1 MNSLQILS
9 FVGFTLLV
17 AVITW
22 WKVRKTDTGSQQGY
36 FLAGRSLKAPVIA
49 ASLMLTNLSTEQL
62 VGLSGQAYK
71 SGMSVMGWEVTSAVT
86 LIFLALIF
94 LPRYLKRGIATIP
107 DFLEERYDKTTRI
120 IIDFCFLIATG
131 VCFLPIVLY
140 SGALALNSLF
150 HVGESLQISH
160 GAAIWLLVILLGLA
174 GILYA
179 VIGGLRAMA
188 VADSIN
194 GIGLVIGGLMVPVF
208 GLIAIGKGSFM
219 QGIEQITTVHAEK
232 LNSVGGPTDPLPIG
246 AAFTGLILVNTFY
259 WCTNQGIVQRTLAS
273 KSLAEGQKGA
283 LLTAVLKMLDPLV
296 LVLPGLIAFHLYQD
310 LPKADMAYPTLV
322 NNVLPVPLEG
332 FFGAVL
338 FGAVISTF
346 NGFLNSASTLFSMG
360 IYRRIINQNAEPHHP
375 FTCPVEYLEKYADFY
390 YELGEKSQDDLANK
404 PEHHRLWAQAM
415 PSPVG
420 DDGLYHHPLYFAC
433 NDFVDDQIG
442 RVINALTPEQREN
455 TWVIY
460 TSDHGEMMGAHKLI
474 SKGAAMYDD
483 ITRIPLIIRSPQGER
498 RQVDTPVSHIDLL
511 PTMMAL
517 ADIEKPEILPGEN
530 ILAVKEPRGVMVE
543 FNRYEIEHDSFGGFI
558 PVRCWVTDDF
568 KLVLNLFTSDELYDR
583 RNDPNEMHNLID
595 DIRFAD
601 VRSKMHD
608 ALLDYMDK
616 IRDPFRSYQWSL
628 RPWRKDARPRW
639 MGAFRPRPQ
648 DGYSPVV
655 RDYDTGLPTQGV
667 KVEEKKQKF

>member
-1 MNSLQILS
+1 MNAIQILS

-17 AVITW
+17 AIITW
-22 WKVRKTDTGSQQGY
+22 FKVRKADTGSQQGY

-94 LPRYLKRGIATIP
+94 LPRYLQRGIATIP

-150 HVGESLQISH
+150 HIGDSLGLTQ

-179 VIGGLRAMA
+179 VIGGMRAMA
-188 VADSIN
+188 IADSIN
-194 GIGLVIGGLMVPVF
+194 GIGLVVGGLMVPVF
-208 GLIAIGKGSFM
+208 GLMAMGKGSFL
-219 QGIEQITTVHAEK
+219 QGIEQLTTVHAEK
-232 LNSVGGPTDPLPIG
+232 LNSIGSSTDPLPIG

-283 LLTAVLKMLDPLV
+283 LLTAVLKMLDPLI

-310 LPKADMAYPTLV
+310 LPSADMAYPTLV
-322 NNVLPVPLEG
+322 NKVMPLPLVG

-360 IYRRIINQNAEPHHP
+360 IYRRIINENAQPQQLVRVGRKFGLFIAVISVVVAPWIANAPQGLYSWMKQLNGIYNVPLVTIIIMGFFFPRIPAIAAKVAMGLGIVSYITINYLVKFDFHFLYVLACTFCINVVVMLIIGFIKPRATP
-375 FTCPVEYLEKYADFY
+375 FKFHNAFAVDMQPWRHVKAASVGILFAMIGVYAGLAEFGGYGTRWLAMLCYSITAAVVIYLIYSGWRERRSAPANYAPDVK
-390 YELGEKSQDDLANK
+390 EKS
-404 PEHHRLWAQAM
+404 
-415 PSPVG
+415 
-420 DDGLYHHPLYFAC
+420 
-433 NDFVDDQIG
+433 
-442 RVINALTPEQREN
+442 
-455 TWVIY
+455 
-460 TSDHGEMMGAHKLI
+460 
-474 SKGAAMYDD
+474 
-483 ITRIPLIIRSPQGER
+483 
-498 RQVDTPVSHIDLL
+498 
-511 PTMMAL
+511 
-517 ADIEKPEILPGEN
+517 
-530 ILAVKEPRGVMVE
+530 
-543 FNRYEIEHDSFGGFI
+543 
-558 PVRCWVTDDF
+558 
-568 KLVLNLFTSDELYDR
+568 
-583 RNDPNEMHNLID
+583 
-595 DIRFAD
+595 
-601 VRSKMHD
+601 
-608 ALLDYMDK
+608 
-616 IRDPFRSYQWSL
+616 
-628 RPWRKDARPRW
+628 
-639 MGAFRPRPQ
+639 
-648 DGYSPVV
+648 
-655 RDYDTGLPTQGV
+655 
-667 KVEEKKQKF
+667 

>member
-1 MNSLQILS
+1 MNTIQIVS

-22 WKVRKTDTGSQQGY
+22 WKVRKADTGSQQGY

-94 LPRYLKRGIATIP
+94 LPRYLQRGIATIP

-150 HVGESLQISH
+150 HIGESLGISQ
-160 GAAIWLLVILLGLA
+160 GSAIWLMVILLGIA

-188 VADSIN
+188 IADSIN
-194 GIGLVIGGLMVPVF
+194 GIGLVVGGLMVPIF
-208 GLIAIGKGSFM
+208 GLLAMGNGSFW
-219 QGIEQITTVHAEK
+219 QGIERLTTVHAEK
-232 LNSVGGPTDPLPIG
+232 LNSIGGSHDPLPIG

-283 LLTAVLKMLDPLV
+283 LLTAVLKMLDPLI

-310 LPKADMAYPTLV
+310 LPSADMAYPTLV
-322 NNVLPVPLEG
+322 NKVLPLPPVG

-360 IYRRIINQNAEPHHP
+360 IYRRLINENAEPSQLVRVGRKFGLFIAVVSVLVAPWIANAPGGLYSWMKQLNGIYNVPLVTIIIMGFFFPRIPAIAAKVAMGLGIISYITINYLVKFDLHFLYVLACTFCINVVVMLVIGIIKPRATP
-375 FTCPVEYLEKYADFY
+375 FKFQDAFAVDMAPYKHVKIASVGILFAMIGVYSGLAQFGGYETRWLMFLSYGVTAVVIIYLIYSGWRERRSMPVLCPVDA
-390 YELGEKSQDDLANK
+390 
-404 PEHHRLWAQAM
+404 
-415 PSPVG
+415 
-420 DDGLYHHPLYFAC
+420 
-433 NDFVDDQIG
+433 
-442 RVINALTPEQREN
+442 
-455 TWVIY
+455 
-460 TSDHGEMMGAHKLI
+460 
-474 SKGAAMYDD
+474 
-483 ITRIPLIIRSPQGER
+483 
-498 RQVDTPVSHIDLL
+498 
-511 PTMMAL
+511 
-517 ADIEKPEILPGEN
+517 
-530 ILAVKEPRGVMVE
+530 KEE
-543 FNRYEIEHDSFGGFI
+543 S
-558 PVRCWVTDDF
+558 
-568 KLVLNLFTSDELYDR
+568 
-583 RNDPNEMHNLID
+583 
-595 DIRFAD
+595 
-601 VRSKMHD
+601 
-608 ALLDYMDK
+608 
-616 IRDPFRSYQWSL
+616 
-628 RPWRKDARPRW
+628 
-639 MGAFRPRPQ
+639 
-648 DGYSPVV
+648 
-655 RDYDTGLPTQGV
+655 
-667 KVEEKKQKF
+667 

>member
-1 MNSLQILS
+1 MNTIQIVS

-22 WKVRKTDTGSQQGY
+22 WKVRKADTGSQQGY

-94 LPRYLKRGIATIP
+94 LPRYLQRGIATIP

-150 HVGESLQISH
+150 HIGESLGISQ
-160 GAAIWLLVILLGLA
+160 GSAIWLMVILLGIA

-188 VADSIN
+188 IADSIN
-194 GIGLVIGGLMVPVF
+194 GIGLVVGGLMVPIF
-208 GLIAIGKGSFM
+208 GLLAMGNGSFW
-219 QGIEQITTVHAEK
+219 QGIERLTTVHAEK
-232 LNSVGGPTDPLPIG
+232 LNSIGGSHDPLPIG

-283 LLTAVLKMLDPLV
+283 LLTAVLKMLDPLI

-310 LPKADMAYPTLV
+310 LPSADMAYPTLV
-322 NNVLPVPLEG
+322 NKVLPLPLVG

-360 IYRRIINQNAEPHHP
+360 IYRRLINENADPSQLVRVGRKFGLFIAVVSVLVAPWIANAPGGLYSWMKQLNGIYNVPLVTIIIMGFFFPRIPAIAAKVAMGLGIISYITINYLVKFDLHFLYVLACTFCINVVVMLVIGIIKPRATP
-375 FTCPVEYLEKYADFY
+375 FKFQDAFAVDMAPYKHVKIASVGILFAMIGVYSGLAQFGGYETRWLMFLSYGVTAVVIIYLIYSGWRERRSMPVLCPVDA
-390 YELGEKSQDDLANK
+390 
-404 PEHHRLWAQAM
+404 
-415 PSPVG
+415 
-420 DDGLYHHPLYFAC
+420 
-433 NDFVDDQIG
+433 
-442 RVINALTPEQREN
+442 
-455 TWVIY
+455 
-460 TSDHGEMMGAHKLI
+460 
-474 SKGAAMYDD
+474 
-483 ITRIPLIIRSPQGER
+483 
-498 RQVDTPVSHIDLL
+498 
-511 PTMMAL
+511 
-517 ADIEKPEILPGEN
+517 
-530 ILAVKEPRGVMVE
+530 KEE
-543 FNRYEIEHDSFGGFI
+543 S
-558 PVRCWVTDDF
+558 
-568 KLVLNLFTSDELYDR
+568 
-583 RNDPNEMHNLID
+583 
-595 DIRFAD
+595 
-601 VRSKMHD
+601 
-608 ALLDYMDK
+608 
-616 IRDPFRSYQWSL
+616 
-628 RPWRKDARPRW
+628 
-639 MGAFRPRPQ
+639 
-648 DGYSPVV
+648 
-655 RDYDTGLPTQGV
+655 
-667 KVEEKKQKF
+667 

>member
-208 GLIAIGKGSFM
+208 GLIAMGKGSFM
-219 QGIEQITTVHAEK
+219 QGIEQLTTVHAEK
-232 LNSVGGPTDPLPIG
+232 LNSIGGPTDPLPIG

-273 KSLAEGQKGA
+273 KAWRKG
-283 LLTAVLKMLDPLV
+283 KR
-296 LVLPGLIAFHLYQD
+296 
-310 LPKADMAYPTLV
+310 
-322 NNVLPVPLEG
+322 
-332 FFGAVL
+332 GAVNG
-338 FGAVISTF
+338 GAE
-346 NGFLNSASTLFSMG
+346 
-360 IYRRIINQNAEPHHP
+360 NARPAG
-375 FTCPVEYLEKYADFY
+375 T
-390 YELGEKSQDDLANK
+390 
-404 PEHHRLWAQAM
+404 
-415 PSPVG
+415 
-420 DDGLYHHPLYFAC
+420 
-433 NDFVDDQIG
+433 
-442 RVINALTPEQREN
+442 
-455 TWVIY
+455 
-460 TSDHGEMMGAHKLI
+460 
-474 SKGAAMYDD
+474 GAA
-483 ITRIPLIIRSPQGER
+483 
-498 RQVDTPVSHIDLL
+498 
-511 PTMMAL
+511 
-517 ADIEKPEILPGEN
+517 
-530 ILAVKEPRGVMVE
+530 RG
-543 FNRYEIEHDSFGGFI
+543 
-558 PVRCWVTDDF
+558 
-568 KLVLNLFTSDELYDR
+568 
-583 RNDPNEMHNLID
+583 
-595 DIRFAD
+595 
-601 VRSKMHD
+601 
-608 ALLDYMDK
+608 
-616 IRDPFRSYQWSL
+616 
-628 RPWRKDARPRW
+628 
-639 MGAFRPRPQ
+639 
-648 DGYSPVV
+648 
-655 RDYDTGLPTQGV
+655 
-667 KVEEKKQKF
+667 

>member
-120 IIDFCFLIATG
+120 IIDFCFLIA
-131 VCFLPIVLY
+131 
-140 SGALALNSLF
+140 
-150 HVGESLQISH
+150 
-160 GAAIWLLVILLGLA
+160 
-174 GILYA
+174 
-179 VIGGLRAMA
+179 
-188 VADSIN
+188 
-194 GIGLVIGGLMVPVF
+194 GGLMVPVF
-208 GLIAIGKGSFM
+208 GLIAMGKGSFM
-219 QGIEQITTVHAEK
+219 QGIEQLTTVHAEK
-232 LNSVGGPTDPLPIG
+232 LNSIGGPTDPLPIG

-322 NNVLPVPLEG
+322 NNVLPVPMVG

-360 IYRRIINQNAEPHHP
+360 IYRRIINQNAEPQQLVTVGRKFGFFIAIVSVLVAPWIANAPQGLYSWMKQLNGIYNVPLVTIIIMGFFFPRIPALAAKVAMGIGIISYITINYLVKFDFHFLYVLACTFCINVVVMLVIGFIKPRATP
-375 FTCPVEYLEKYADFY
+375 FTFKDAFAVDMKPWRNVKIASIGILFAMIGVYA
-390 YELGEKSQDDLANK
+390 GLA
-404 PEHHRLWAQAM
+404 E
-415 PSPVG
+415 
-420 DDGLYHHPLYFAC
+420 
-433 NDFVDDQIG
+433 
-442 RVINALTPEQREN
+442 
-455 TWVIY
+455 
-460 TSDHGEMMGAHKLI
+460 
-474 SKGAAMYDD
+474 
-483 ITRIPLIIRSPQGER
+483 
-498 RQVDTPVSHIDLL
+498 
-511 PTMMAL
+511 
-517 ADIEKPEILPGEN
+517 
-530 ILAVKEPRGVMVE
+530 
-543 FNRYEIEHDSFGGFI
+543 FGGYGTRWLAMISYFI
-558 PVRCWVTDDF
+558 AAVVIVYLIFDSWRHRHDPAVT
-568 KLVLNLFTSDELYDR
+568 FT
-583 RNDPNEMHNLID
+583 P
-595 DIRFAD
+595 
-601 VRSKMHD
+601 D
-608 ALLDYMDK
+608 AKD
-616 IRDPFRSYQWSL
+616 SL
-628 RPWRKDARPRW
+628 
-639 MGAFRPRPQ
+639 
-648 DGYSPVV
+648 
-655 RDYDTGLPTQGV
+655 
-667 KVEEKKQKF
+667 

>member
-1 MNSLQILS
+1 MNTIQIVS

-22 WKVRKTDTGSQQGY
+22 WKVRKADTGSQQGY

-94 LPRYLKRGIATIP
+94 LPRYLQRGIATIP

-150 HVGESLQISH
+150 HIGESLGISQ
-160 GAAIWLLVILLGLA
+160 GSAIWLMVILLGIA

-188 VADSIN
+188 IADSIN
-194 GIGLVIGGLMVPVF
+194 GIGLVVGGLMVPIF
-208 GLIAIGKGSFM
+208 GLLAMGNGSFW
-219 QGIEQITTVHAEK
+219 QGIERLTTVHAEK
-232 LNSVGGPTDPLPIG
+232 LNSIGGSHDPLPIG

-283 LLTAVLKMLDPLV
+283 LLTAVLKMFDPLI

-310 LPKADMAYPTLV
+310 LPSADMAYPTLV
-322 NNVLPVPLEG
+322 NKVLPLPLVG

-360 IYRRIINQNAEPHHP
+360 IYRRLINENAEPSQLVRVGRKFGLFIAVVSVLVAPWIANAPGGLYSWMKQLNGIYNVPLVTIIIMGFFFPRIPAIAAKVAMGLGIISYITINYLVKFDLHFLYVLACTFCINVVVMLVIGIIKPRATP
-375 FTCPVEYLEKYADFY
+375 FKFQDAFAVDMAPYKHVKIASVGILFAMIGVYSGLAQFGGYETRWLMFLSYGVTAVVIIYLIYSGWRERRSMPVLCPVDA
-390 YELGEKSQDDLANK
+390 
-404 PEHHRLWAQAM
+404 
-415 PSPVG
+415 
-420 DDGLYHHPLYFAC
+420 
-433 NDFVDDQIG
+433 
-442 RVINALTPEQREN
+442 
-455 TWVIY
+455 
-460 TSDHGEMMGAHKLI
+460 
-474 SKGAAMYDD
+474 
-483 ITRIPLIIRSPQGER
+483 
-498 RQVDTPVSHIDLL
+498 
-511 PTMMAL
+511 
-517 ADIEKPEILPGEN
+517 
-530 ILAVKEPRGVMVE
+530 KEE
-543 FNRYEIEHDSFGGFI
+543 S
-558 PVRCWVTDDF
+558 
-568 KLVLNLFTSDELYDR
+568 
-583 RNDPNEMHNLID
+583 
-595 DIRFAD
+595 
-601 VRSKMHD
+601 
-608 ALLDYMDK
+608 
-616 IRDPFRSYQWSL
+616 
-628 RPWRKDARPRW
+628 
-639 MGAFRPRPQ
+639 
-648 DGYSPVV
+648 
-655 RDYDTGLPTQGV
+655 
-667 KVEEKKQKF
+667 

>member
-1 MNSLQILS
+1 MNTIQIVS

-22 WKVRKTDTGSQQGY
+22 WKVRKADTGSQQGY

-94 LPRYLKRGIATIP
+94 LPRYLQRGIATIP

-150 HVGESLQISH
+150 HIGESLGISQ
-160 GAAIWLLVILLGLA
+160 GSAIWLMVILLGIA

-188 VADSIN
+188 IADSIN
-194 GIGLVIGGLMVPVF
+194 GIGLVVGGLMVPIF
-208 GLIAIGKGSFM
+208 GLLAMGNGSFL
-219 QGIEQITTVHAEK
+219 QGIERLTTVHAEK
-232 LNSVGGPTDPLPIG
+232 LNSIGGSHDPLPIG

-283 LLTAVLKMLDPLV
+283 LLTAVLKMLDPLI

-310 LPKADMAYPTLV
+310 LPSADMAYPTLV
-322 NNVLPVPLEG
+322 NKVLPLPLVG

-360 IYRRIINQNAEPHHP
+360 IYRRLINENAEPSQLVRVGRKFGLFIAVVSVLVAPWIANAPGGLYSWMKQLNGIYNVPLVTIIIMGFFFPRIPAIAAKVAMGLGIISYITINYLVKFDLHFLYVLACTFCINVVVMLVIGIIKPRATP
-375 FTCPVEYLEKYADFY
+375 FKFQDAFAVDMAPYKHVKIVSVGILFAMIGVYSGLAQFGGYETRWLMFLSYGVTAVVIIYLIYSGWRERRSMPVLCPVDA
-390 YELGEKSQDDLANK
+390 
-404 PEHHRLWAQAM
+404 
-415 PSPVG
+415 
-420 DDGLYHHPLYFAC
+420 
-433 NDFVDDQIG
+433 
-442 RVINALTPEQREN
+442 
-455 TWVIY
+455 
-460 TSDHGEMMGAHKLI
+460 
-474 SKGAAMYDD
+474 
-483 ITRIPLIIRSPQGER
+483 
-498 RQVDTPVSHIDLL
+498 
-511 PTMMAL
+511 
-517 ADIEKPEILPGEN
+517 
-530 ILAVKEPRGVMVE
+530 KEE
-543 FNRYEIEHDSFGGFI
+543 S
-558 PVRCWVTDDF
+558 
-568 KLVLNLFTSDELYDR
+568 
-583 RNDPNEMHNLID
+583 
-595 DIRFAD
+595 
-601 VRSKMHD
+601 
-608 ALLDYMDK
+608 
-616 IRDPFRSYQWSL
+616 
-628 RPWRKDARPRW
+628 
-639 MGAFRPRPQ
+639 
-648 DGYSPVV
+648 
-655 RDYDTGLPTQGV
+655 
-667 KVEEKKQKF
+667 